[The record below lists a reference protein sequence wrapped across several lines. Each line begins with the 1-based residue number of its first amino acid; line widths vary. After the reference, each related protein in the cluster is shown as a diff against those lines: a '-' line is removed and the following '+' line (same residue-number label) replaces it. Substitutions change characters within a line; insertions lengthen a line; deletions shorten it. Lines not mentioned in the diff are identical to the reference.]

1 MGPRLAVRS
10 RNGLQDQLSEITRN
24 VMYQRRQ
31 WVHFWQELFGCFYE
45 AWSELSWITDPDPDH
60 PKGMHSKTKGKL
72 IIIITVLTVV
82 IIISIYWI
90 LLLAKEHPTLLV
102 RVLFS
107 PEKSLIT
114 HLSAPSYNPLYS
126 SLKQTT
132 TVYSLCQISR
142 ETVLVLFSRASWC
155 FPRRSRW
162 KHQDSREKKTNWFTQ
177 WPDIRCFVIFLDFQ
191 FNVLQQR
198 QKNTF

>member
-1 MGPRLAVRS
+1 MSPRLAVRS
-10 RNGLQDQLSEITRN
+10 RNGHQDQLPEITRI

-31 WVHFWQELFGCFYE
+31 WVHSGQGVLGCFYE
-45 AWSELSWITDPDPDH
+45 AWSELSCITDPDP
-60 PKGMHSKTKGKL
+60 
-72 IIIITVLTVV
+72 
-82 IIISIYWI
+82 
-90 LLLAKEHPTLLV
+90 LLV

-126 SLKQTT
+126 SLKQTA

-162 KHQDSREKKTNWFTQ
+162 KHQDSRENKTNWFPQ

-198 QKNTF
+198 QKNTL